1 MKTLRKRLAGLYT
14 ITTGSILLLVMGAF
28 LLSSIKESRNA
39 QLEQFQVI
47 WNSLTSRFLTSS
59 TVSHGFLAQTEADY
73 QMVVHI
79 RENGTPLLY
88 QGAWQPP
95 TNRQRLIRLAADQAA
110 AQGVFIDQAPI
121 SSTAVSSS
129 LMTIEGEHKDAYYA
143 MVLVLAVKNGV
154 KSICAISYIP
164 PARESMGGRA
174 LYLCTLAVFGIA
186 CLGLISWK
194 FVGWSLK
201 PVEESRQKQA
211 RFLAAASHEL
221 RSPLAVLRS
230 GIAALGAN
238 PKEKDTLLPVID
250 SECVRMSRLIDDML
264 LLASADAKTWSLQ
277 TQDVDMDTLLIDL
290 FESFEPVCREK
301 GVTLTLDLP
310 ETPLP
315 HIPGDP
321 QRIRQLLLTLLDNAK
336 THTPG
341 GRSIHIRSRAQK
353 QLLTVQ
359 VIDEGCGIPDQDK
372 PYVFD
377 RFYQADASRTDK
389 HHFGLGLSI
398 AKELAELHRG
408 AIYLSDTDNGKTCF
422 TVELPAYSCSL
433 SLHT

>member
-1 MKTLRKRLAGLYT
+1 MKTLQKRLAGLYT

-28 LLSSIKESRNA
+28 LLSSIQSNRNA

-59 TVSHGFLAQTEADY
+59 TFSHGFLAQTEADY

-88 QGAWQPP
+88 QGAWQPL
-95 TNRQRLIRLAADQAA
+95 TDRRTLIKLAADQAA

-129 LMTIEGEHKDAYYA
+129 LMTIEGEHKDSYYA
-143 MVLVLAVKNGV
+143 IVLVLAVKNGV
-154 KSICAISYIP
+154 KSICAVSYIP
-164 PARESMGGRA
+164 PARESMGGTV
-174 LYLCTLAVFGIA
+174 LYLCVLAVFGIT

-230 GIAALGAN
+230 GIAALASS
-238 PKEKDTLLPVID
+238 PKAKDTLLPVID

-277 TQDVDMDTLLIDL
+277 VEDVDMDTLLIDL
-290 FESFEPVCREK
+290 FESFEPACREK

-310 ETPLP
+310 ETALP

-341 GRSIHIRSRAQK
+341 GRSIHIRSRASAQK
-353 QLLTVQ
+353 QRLSVQ

-398 AKELAELHRG
+398 AKELTELHHG
-408 AIYLSDTDNGKTCF
+408 AIYLSDTDKGGTCF
-422 TVELPAYSCSL
+422 TVELPTYS
-433 SLHT
+433 